1 MADEHDTPLTDEELA
16 RAREGEALIAAAV
29 AQTHAPQSLRETIER
44 DRERAAR
51 RARTPFWRRRRR
63 LALVSA
69 GAVVV
74 AFAVVGI
81 AIQTSENPA
90 EPSLTKVYAAAR
102 LDATAPAPAPVGGTP
117 PELAANVGSLD
128 FPDWEKRFGWKAVG
142 RRDDTLSGRPVTT
155 VFYRNADGAQLGYA
169 VVSGDTLDARPP
181 GRPVTRNGKL
191 YHVAQAGDRTI
202 VTWNQQGHT
211 CAIVAPSR
219 VPRARVVE
227 LAASRNV

>member
-1 MADEHDTPLTDEELA
+1 MADEHDRPLTDEELA

-29 AQTHAPQSLRETIER
+29 AETHAPQSLREAIER
-44 DRERAAR
+44 DRERAAE
-51 RARTPFWRRRRR
+51 RARTPLWRRRR
-63 LALVSA
+63 LAFVSA

-74 AFAVVGI
+74 ALAVAAI

-90 EPSLTKVYAAAR
+90 EPSLTKVYASAR
-102 LDATAPAPAPVGGTP
+102 LDASEPAPASVGGTP
-117 PELAANVGSLD
+117 PELDARVGELD
-128 FPDWEKRFGWKAVG
+128 FPDWEKKFGWRAVG

-155 VFYRNADGAQLGYA
+155 VFYRNADGARLGYA
-169 VVSGDTLDARPP
+169 VVSGDTLNATPP
-181 GRPVTRNGKL
+181 GRRVTRNGKL

-211 CAIVAPSR
+211 CVIVAPSG
-219 VPRARVVE
+219 VPRARVVD